1 MSRLPGES
9 ESAEFLRLQ
18 EEAALARHRFH
29 LCEAGTY
36 ASHATDPVLVRHLEH
51 EFLLAEDQLRR
62 ANPASP

>member
-1 MSRLPGES
+1 MSREPGES

-18 EEAALARHRFH
+18 EEAALARRRFH

-36 ASHATDPVLVRHLEH
+36 SSRPVDPVLVMQRER
-51 EFLLAEDQLRR
+51 EFLLAEYQLRH